1 MAISTTIKKI
11 RTSDGDHLIEAA
23 SLTYVSKNTSV
34 SKTYEDIHDEINA
47 VRSIAQGAIETYV
60 IPSKNSGISG
70 YNNIV
75 RNAENTIKTTETILS
90 NLITTANHDTNG
102 SFKVGDVILMEEV
115 ADPTNTEASK
125 HQIFDRW
132 ISAIDGKNITLTV
145 LETQVATHH
154 HTINIGSSSSKALT
168 SVTASTQT
176 AALTIVGDAV
186 TVLTSVSSNFISSV
200 DYEDDGEYDLEIET
214 VQSSEDGGRGHSH
227 STVAHSHS
235 FTPISLVSQTVS
247 AITSLDSTSR
257 TFHSHTVV
265 SAAGTPNNGSKFDI
279 VTGVSETGTFLINLD
294 DSNLTT
300 GSNTKGLATGNSGD
314 DLSTPAQTTKDSIG
328 SIVYTVAGGS
338 HTHDVTVTTTENVV
352 KTATVAPSVVTSV
365 SYSFTQPSVAPS
377 VVTSVTKVAKTVVT
391 SATLS
396 GITSFVASVSV
407 DTSGVLSFGSGT
419 VGISAPTSTISAVN
433 EISTTSQTS
442 GSLSISAPRTSQS
455 MTSGTVTITGKTGS
469 SGSHSHGFSHTHKI
483 PVHNHSIESHTHSYV
498 KTVASQSG
506 LAITSLSYKN
516 FIPHTHSN
524 NVGAAAI
531 AANES
536 SAVTIITG
544 GSKTEVVQ
552 TLKSSIFSTGNA
564 SPGTTD
570 TYLKITGTITH
581 PGLTT
586 TPGTITTSSKSI
598 TPAVSGTETA
608 LKSIEFASSDF
619 ITSVTSGSGIKTS
632 ENKGGK

>member
-1 MAISTTIKKI
+1 MATATTIKKI
-11 RTSDGDHLIEAA
+11 RTSEGDHLIEAA
-23 SLTYVSKNTSV
+23 SLTYVSGTTTS
-34 SKTYEDIHDEINA
+34 SKTYKDIHDEINA

-60 IPSKNSGISG
+60 IPSSNNGKSG

-75 RNAENTIKTTETILS
+75 RNADNTISTTKITLS
-90 NLITTANHDTNG
+90 NLINSIDHDTNG

-115 ADPTNTEASK
+115 ADPTSPDTSK

-132 ISAIDGKNITLTV
+132 ISAINGDNITLTV

-200 DYEDDGEYDLEIET
+200 DYEDDGEYDLKIEIGD
-214 VQSSEDGGRGHSH
+214 SSKDGGHSH

-235 FTPISLVSQTVS
+235 FTPTSLVSQTVS

-265 SAAGTPNNGSKFDI
+265 SAAGTPSNGSAFDI
-279 VTGVSETGTFLINLD
+279 VTGVSKAETFLINLD
-294 DSNLTT
+294 DSASTT
-300 GSNTKGLATGNSGD
+300 GSNTKGLATGNSGN
-314 DLSTPAQTTKDSIG
+314 DLSTPAQTTNDSIG

-391 SATLS
+391 STTLS
-396 GITSFVASVSV
+396 GTTSFVASVSV

-419 VGISAPTSTISAVN
+419 VSISAPTATISAVN
-433 EISTTSQTS
+433 AISTTSQTS

-455 MTSGTVTITGKTGS
+455 MTSGTVTITGTTGS

-483 PVHNHSIESHTHSYV
+483 PAHNHSIESHTHSYV

-506 LAITSLSYKN
+506 TAITSLSYKN
-516 FIPHTHSN
+516 FTPHTHSN
-524 NVGAAAI
+524 NVGAASI

-544 GSKTEVVQ
+544 GSKTKVVQ
-552 TLKSSIFSTGNA
+552 TLKSSSFSTGTT
-564 SPGTTD
+564 SPSIND

-598 TPAVSGTETA
+598 TPAASGTETA
-608 LKSIEFASSDF
+608 LKSITFASSDF

>member
-1 MAISTTIKKI
+1 MVTTIKKI
-11 RTSDGDHLIEAA
+11 RTSEGDHLIEAA
-23 SLTYVSKNTSV
+23 SLTYDSGTTTS
-34 SKTYEDIHDEINA
+34 SKTYKDIHDEINA

-60 IPSKNSGISG
+60 IPLSNNGKSG

-75 RNAENTIKTTETILS
+75 RNADNTITTTETILS
-90 NLITTANHDTNG
+90 NLIKTADHDTNG

-115 ADPTNTEASK
+115 ADPTNTDASK

-200 DYEDDGEYDLEIET
+200 DYEDDGEYDLKIEIGD
-214 VQSSEDGGRGHSH
+214 SSKDDGGHSH

-235 FTPISLVSQTVS
+235 FTPTSLVSQTVS

-265 SAAGTPNNGSKFDI
+265 SAAGTPSNDSAFDI
-279 VTGVSETGTFLINLD
+279 VTGVSKAETFLINLD
-294 DSNLTT
+294 DSDSTT
-300 GSNTKGLATGNSGD
+300 GSNIKGLATGNSGN
-314 DLSTPAQTTKDSIG
+314 DLYTPIQTTNDSIG

-377 VVTSVTKVAKTVVT
+377 VVTSVTKVDKTVVT

-419 VGISAPTSTISAVN
+419 VSISAPTATISAVN
-433 EISTTSQTS
+433 AISTTSQTS

-455 MTSGTVTITGKTGS
+455 MTSGTVTITGTTGS

-483 PVHNHSIESHTHSYV
+483 PAHNHSIESHTHSYV

-506 LAITSLSYKN
+506 SAITSLSYKN
-516 FIPHTHSN
+516 FTPHTHSN
-524 NVGAAAI
+524 NVGAASI

-544 GSKTEVVQ
+544 GSKTKVVQ
-552 TLKSSIFSTGNA
+552 TLKSSSFSTGTT
-564 SPGTTD
+564 SPSIND

-598 TPAVSGTETA
+598 TPAVGGTETA
-608 LKSIEFASSDF
+608 LKSITFDSSDF
-619 ITSVTSGSGIKTS
+619 ITSVTSGSAIKTS

>member
-1 MAISTTIKKI
+1 MAIATTIKKI
-11 RTSDGDHLIEAA
+11 RTSEGDHLIEAA
-23 SLTYVSKNTSV
+23 SLTYVSENTSV

-115 ADPTNTEASK
+115 ADPTNTDASK

-168 SVTASTQT
+168 SVTSSTQT
-176 AALTIVGDAV
+176 AALTIVGSAV

-200 DYEDDGEYDLEIET
+200 DYKDDGGYDLKIEIGD
-214 VQSSEDGGRGHSH
+214 SSKDGGHSH

-235 FTPISLVSQTVS
+235 FTPTSLVSQTVS

-265 SAAGTPNNGSKFDI
+265 SAAGTPSNDSAFDI
-279 VTGVSETGTFLINLD
+279 VTGVSETETFLINLG
-294 DSNLTT
+294 DSNSTT
-300 GSNTKGLATGNSGD
+300 GSNTKGLATGNSGN
-314 DLSTPAQTTKDSIG
+314 DLYTPVQTTNDSIG
-328 SIVYTVAGGS
+328 SEVYTVAGGS

-419 VGISAPTSTISAVN
+419 VSISAPTATISAVN

-442 GSLSISAPRTSQS
+442 GSLSINAPRTSQS
-455 MTSGTVTITGKTGS
+455 MTSGTVTITGTTGS

-483 PVHNHSIESHTHSYV
+483 PAHNHSIESHTHTYV

-506 LAITSLSYKN
+506 PAITSLSYKN
-516 FIPHTHSN
+516 FTPHTHSN

-544 GSKTEVVQ
+544 GSKTKVVQ
-552 TLKSSIFSTGNA
+552 TLKSSSFSTGSA

-570 TYLKITGTITH
+570 TYLKITGDITH

-598 TPAVSGTETA
+598 TPAVSGKETA
-608 LKSIEFASSDF
+608 LKSITFASSDF
-619 ITSVTSGSGIKTS
+619 ITSVTSGSAIKTS